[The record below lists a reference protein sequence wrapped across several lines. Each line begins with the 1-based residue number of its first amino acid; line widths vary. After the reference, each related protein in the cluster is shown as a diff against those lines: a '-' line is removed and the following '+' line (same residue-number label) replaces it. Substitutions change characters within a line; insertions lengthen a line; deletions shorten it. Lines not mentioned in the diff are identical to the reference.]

1 MNSIGKPPPPTSPRV
16 AALTHKKG
24 KVIEDEFRYI
34 LIQPKTIDLSTNEA
48 PANNYRCPLFPLV
61 DRGTTTMQVGKKEP
75 KEVEK
80 TCG

>member
-24 KVIEDEFRYI
+24 KVIDEFRYI

-61 DRGTTTMQVGKKEP
+61 DRGTTTIQVRKKEP